1 MVKIKNPVLLS
12 IQPEYVAQILA
23 GTKTEEYRKQKPS
36 SDVNFAV
43 IYCTK
48 NDTNNYR
55 SKVNNAPGIGI
66 VAVAEIK
73 EIIPNK
79 QRKYKE
85 YKYAYCLSHVR
96 AFNQPIP
103 LSDVFPKTKPQ
114 QVAIYLD
121 VDEVQALLDKYPS
134 KVVRQKK

>member
-23 GTKTEEYRKQKPS
+23 GTKTEEYRKQKPQA
-36 SDVNFAV
+36 DVKFAV

-48 NDTNNYR
+48 GDKSKYR
-55 SKVNNAPGIGI
+55 SKVSNAPQPGI

-73 EIIPNK
+73 EIGPNDDK
-79 QRKYKE
+79 QSE
-85 YKYAYCLSHVR
+85 YKYAYHLSHVR

-103 LSDVFPKTKPQ
+103 LSDVFPKIKPQ

-121 VDEVQALLDKYPS
+121 VEEVQALLDKYPS
-134 KVVRQKK
+134 KVVRKK